1 MAKILVVDD
10 SPTMLNGT
18 TKILQSANHDVI
30 QAVSGKEGIEKANSE
45 NPDLIL
51 MDIVMP
57 DMSGF
62 QATRAIT
69 STEAT
74 KHIPVIMLST
84 KDQETDMLW
93 ATRQGAS
100 DYVVKPPNEK
110 ELLTKID
117 SLLK

>member
-18 TKILQSANHDVI
+18 TKILTSANHEVI
-30 QAVSGKEGIEKANSE
+30 QAVSGKESIEKANSE
-45 NPDLIL
+45 QPDIIL

-69 STEAT
+69 SAEAT

-84 KDQETDMLW
+84 KDQETDILW

-100 DYVVKPPNEK
+100 DYVIKPPNES
-110 ELLTKID
+110 ELLSKIKN
-117 SLLK
+117 LLK

>member
-10 SPTMLNGT
+10 SPTMLSGT
-18 TKILQSANHDVI
+18 TKILESANHEVI
-30 QAVSGKEGIEKANSE
+30 QAEGGKEGIEKASSWH
-45 NPDLIL
+45 PDLIL

-57 DMSGF
+57 DLSGF

-69 STEAT
+69 TAAET

-100 DYVVKPPNEK
+100 DYIVKPPDEK
-110 ELLTKID
+110 ELLAKIEK
-117 SLLK
+117 LLK

>member
-10 SPTMLNGT
+10 SATMLSGT
-18 TKILQSANHDVI
+18 TKILESANHDVI
-30 QAVSGKEGIEKANSE
+30 QATSGKEGIEKAISE
-45 NPDLIL
+45 QPQLIL

-57 DMSGF
+57 DLSGF

-69 STEAT
+69 TDEKT
-74 KHIPVIMLST
+74 KHIPVVMLST

-100 DYVVKPPNEK
+100 DYVVKPPNDK
-110 ELLTKID
+110 ELLATVDKH
-117 SLLK
+117 LK